1 MSEWSSVGCC
11 TLIAHTLQRK
21 CVYMISSTARILR
34 QEGHGVHVYEIRQKS
49 QKALHKYNKLTLANL
64 SDCEFV
70 AGTGKCVVFTSSL
83 PLATGVILREIAKLV
98 YMHKLQGEGARAPVP
113 HSWQCQ
119 CTCVSSYALVRNNH
133 SRHCP
138 SVHLRSIR
146 PSHFDVC

>member
-1 MSEWSSVGCC
+1 
-11 TLIAHTLQRK
+11 
-21 CVYMISSTARILR
+21 MISSTARILR

-98 YMHKLQGEGARAPVP
+98 YMHKLQGEGHVLQFPIAGNANVRALAAML
-113 HSWQCQ
+113 W
-119 CTCVSSYALVRNNH
+119 CVITIAGTV
-133 SRHCP
+133 
-138 SVHLRSIR
+138 R
-146 PSHFDVC
+146 PSTCGPFVHHTSMFVETAEHKIMWFSLQCSSPCF